1 MNKIF
6 LTATRE
12 FKATALTK
20 AFFFGAVVLPIV
32 IWGVLGAASAIGLF
46 NQQPEPTVGV
56 IAMVDPTPDSRLTDL
71 VATRLDPETQKAR
84 IEAMRAEVE
93 ARLDGMGS
101 VVSGALEQASSFLN
115 FELARITVET
125 LAPGV
130 DLDPVRQRVRD
141 GELLALVEVS
151 DETMAPGGSFASS
164 INESIKARDI
174 DLIKNAVANSVVDLR
189 LENEGMSA
197 VFVRAL
203 IKRPNSKTKTLTESG
218 ETAGSEILQRVLPM
232 VFLMFL
238 AISIFTGGSYLLMS
252 TVEEKSSRVM
262 EVLLSSMSPMQLMTG
277 KIIGQGLVGLLL
289 LLIYGGLGIFAAIQF
304 SVMGLIPPS
313 LLAWLV
319 VYFFMGYFIYAGIF
333 AAIGS
338 AVNDAREAQTLQ
350 GPIMGVTILVMYLG
364 VFSVMISDN
373 PNSMLAQVLS
383 FFPPATPFV
392 MVMRL
397 AYTGDTI
404 PMWQIITT
412 TIVGF
417 GGVVASVWFAAK
429 IFRVGVLMYGQPPSL
444 LGLFK
449 WIRYA

>member
-1 MNKIF
+1 MNKVI
-6 LTATRE
+6 LTAVRE
-12 FKATALTK
+12 FKATALTR
-20 AFFFGAVVLPIV
+20 AFFFGAVVLPLV
-32 IWGVLGAASAIGLF
+32 IWGVLGAAGAIGLF
-46 NQQPEPTVGV
+46 NQKAEPTVGV
-56 IAMVDPTPDSRLTDL
+56 IALVDPTPGGRLTDL

-84 IEAMRAEVE
+84 IEAMKAD
-93 ARLDGMGS
+93 AMAHLADMGS
-101 VVSGALEQASSFLN
+101 VVAGAADQASGFLN
-115 FELARITVET
+115 FAPAQITVET
-125 LAPGV
+125 FTPDA
-130 DLDPVRQRVRD
+130 DLEPVRQRVRD
-141 GELLALVEVS
+141 GELLALVEVN
-151 DETMAPGGSFASS
+151 DETFDPGGSFNSS
-164 INESIKARDI
+164 INESIKGRDI
-174 DLIKNAVANSVVDLR
+174 DLIKNAVANSVVDAR
-189 LENEGMSA
+189 LEDAGMSA
-197 VFVRAL
+197 PFVRTL
-203 IKRPNSKTKTLTESG
+203 IKRPNSKTVTLTESG
-218 ETAGSEILQRVLPM
+218 ETSGSEVLQKILPV

-277 KIIGQGLVGLLL
+277 KIIGQGFVGLLL

-319 VYFFMGYFIYAGIF
+319 VYFLMGYFIYAGIF

-364 VFSVMISDN
+364 VFSVMFSDN

-444 LGLFK
+444 IGLVK